1 MSPEQLAKCNTEHG
15 HQCAIFCWAAIRGQ
29 TDPRYKLLFAVPNG
43 GERHKVVAAKMKAE
57 GAKKGVP
64 DIFLPVANSL
74 YHGFFIEMKKPGLE
88 NTPSAIKP
96 DQKKWHRELTA
107 QGYKVC
113 VYYNWIDATTDI
125 EHYLSLK

>member
-15 HQCAIFCWAAIRGQ
+15 HQCAIFCWAAKKGQ

-57 GAKKGVP
+57 GARKGVP

-88 NTPSAIKP
+88 NTLSAIKP
-96 DQKKWHRELTA
+96 AQIQWHTSLTE

-113 VYYNWIDATTDI
+113 VYYNWIDATTAIDY
-125 EHYLSLK
+125 YLSLE

>member
-1 MSPEQLAKCNTEHG
+1 MSPEQLDKWNTEHG

-64 DIFLPVANSL
+64 DMFLPVANSL
-74 YHGFFIEMKKPGLE
+74 YNGFFIEMKKPGLE

-96 DQKKWHRELTA
+96 DQIKWHKALIAE
-107 QGYKVC
+107 GYKVC
-113 VYYNWIDATTDI
+113 VHYKWIDATTDI